1 MSYRKA
7 EEVLPREVLAS
18 VQQYIDGQML
28 YIPRKTQEKRS
39 WGSATGTKRKL
50 ELRNE
55 SIYAKYQ
62 EGISVKELSDEYF
75 LTEKS
80 VQRIIRKCKPS

>member
-1 MSYRKA
+1 MGYRKA
-7 EEVLPREVLAS
+7 EEVLPREVLVS

-39 WGSATGTKRKL
+39 WGSSTDTRRKL

-55 SIYAKYQ
+55 RIYAKYQ
-62 EGISVKELSDEYF
+62 AGMSIKELSEEFY

-80 VQRIIRKCKPS
+80 VQRIIRKWKPS

>member
-1 MSYRKA
+1 MGYWKA

-39 WGSATGTKRKL
+39 WGSATDTKRKL

-80 VQRIIRKCKPS
+80 VQRIIRKLKPS